1 MGLHPTPEAVMSQI
15 PVDPQLAATLART
28 HTPVQLVDADGTVL
42 GEFLPR
48 PDAKTFPLGISEEEL
63 LRRERSTA
71 PGLTTDEV
79 LARLRKIA

>member
-1 MGLHPTPEAVMSQI
+1 MAVSQI
-15 PVDPQLAATLART
+15 LIDPRLASTLAATY
-28 HTPVQLVDADGTVL
+28 HPVQLVDADGNVL

-48 PDAKTFPLGISEEEL
+48 VDAKTFPLGISEEEL
-63 LRRERSTA
+63 RRREQSST